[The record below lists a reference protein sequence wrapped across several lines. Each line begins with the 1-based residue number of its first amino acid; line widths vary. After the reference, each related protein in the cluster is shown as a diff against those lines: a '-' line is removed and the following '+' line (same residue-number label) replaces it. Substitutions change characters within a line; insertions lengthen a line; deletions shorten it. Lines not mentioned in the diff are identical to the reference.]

1 MKDTIYNSLNLNG
14 FFSISKKQSIK
25 LINELE
31 KKKNVRLCLH
41 SSNSSTLH
49 VMLIKFNKSKK
60 NLMHFHKRKCEF
72 YFVLSGRLDI
82 VVKIGKTFKHN
93 ILKEN
98 EMLYLNNNTIHSVN
112 VFTKHVIF
120 LEIRPGPFNK
130 NDSIRYVSK

>member
-14 FFSISKKQSIK
+14 FLSISKKQSIK

-60 NLMHFHKRKCEF
+60 NLMHFHKNKCEF
-72 YFVLSGRLDI
+72 YYVLSGKLDI
-82 VVKIGKTFKHN
+82 VTKIGKKFQHN

-98 EMLYLNNNTIHSVN
+98 EMFYLHNKTIHSVN
-112 VFTKHVIF
+112 VFTKQVIF

-130 NDSIRYVSK
+130 NDSIKYVSK